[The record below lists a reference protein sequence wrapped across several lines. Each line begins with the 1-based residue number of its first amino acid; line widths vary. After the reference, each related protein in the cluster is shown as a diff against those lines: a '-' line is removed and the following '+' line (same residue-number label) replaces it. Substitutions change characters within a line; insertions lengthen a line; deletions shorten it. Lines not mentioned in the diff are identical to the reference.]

1 MSSALLPVAE
11 PLVERLGGT
20 PLVIMLDVD
29 GTLAPIAPRPQD
41 AAVPPETR
49 RIISAL
55 AARPGVAVGL
65 VSGRAAADARR
76 MVSVA
81 KVWVIGN
88 HGYETVGPDG
98 EELVEPQ
105 FLAYRTAIAQAAR
118 RIGPQ
123 VAAVPGVIFEDK
135 IWTLTVHYRLADPA
149 LVPRLRATVDDTAKQ
164 LGLRVTNAKLAFEVR
179 PPARVDKGTA
189 LLSLAL
195 RLGGL
200 EPSASLVFAGDDQT
214 DEDAFR
220 ALRGRIPRAVTVRV
234 THGEHAPSVAEFTV
248 GDPGELRVF
257 LDWLL
262 ATRR

>member
-1 MSSALLPVAE
+1 MSSALLPVRESLA
-11 PLVERLGGT
+11 ERLGGT

-41 AAVPPETR
+41 ATVPPETR

-55 AARPGVAVGL
+55 AARPGISVGL

-81 KVWVIGN
+81 NVWVIGN

-98 EELVEPQ
+98 EEFVDPR
-105 FLAYRTAIAQAAR
+105 FLAYRTTIAQAAR

-149 LVPRLRATVDDTAKQ
+149 VVPRLRATVEETVRQ
-164 LGLRVTNAKLAFEVR
+164 FGLRLTEAKLAFEVR

-189 LLSLAL
+189 VLTLAL

-200 EPSASLVFAGDDQT
+200 KPEAAIVFAGDDHT

-220 ALRGRIPRAVTVRV
+220 ALRGRLPRAVTVRI
-234 THGEHAPSVAEFTV
+234 THGEQVPTAAEFTV
-248 GDPGELRVF
+248 RDTGELRVF
-257 LDWLL
+257 LEWLL
-262 ATRR
+262 ESRA